1 MTEDEVVGGHH
12 QLHGYEVEQTLG
24 DSEGQ
29 ESLACYTVH
38 GVPKSQTDL
47 ATEHDHGDRRFP
59 FRTTEETHGSEG
71 PYTQIPLA
79 SRSVGLQ

>member
-1 MTEDEVVGGHH
+1 MDMSLSKLWEIVKDREVWR
-12 QLHGYEVEQTLG
+12 
-24 DSEGQ
+24 
-29 ESLACYTVH
+29 ATVH

-47 ATEHDHGDRRFP
+47 ATEHDHGAHDQRFP

-79 SRSVGLQ
+79 SWSVGLQ